1 MIPLAP
7 DMGANVQYS
16 VFKGVFATL
25 SIQNPSEFQDIL
37 KLTDGELT

>member
-25 SIQNPSEFQDIL
+25 LAHTPVEFQHDL
-37 KLTDGELT
+37 KPTDGQST